1 MRSTKSIILLVVAL
15 GCGTI
20 AFIGMR
26 SAMARPDSDQTANT
40 ETIFVAAS
48 SVPSWSKLGAEL
60 VKKEEWPTDKI
71 PQGAARTLE
80 EFQGKSS
87 LYPLYPGE
95 PIILTKL
102 SDGDGKIASV
112 RIPEGH
118 QVFAVKV
125 DKESALSG
133 LINPGDKV
141 DILVFIRGRS
151 GGADQIRT
159 GTRTILRN
167 TTVFA
172 VNDQI
177 ARSKDGE
184 TSIDAKTVS
193 LLVLPEQSEKL
204 LLAKQLG
211 TIHLALRKPG
221 DETNM
226 QTEGAQPGDLDQS
239 SEGSDGIAANNGSSK
254 AGGIF
259 DILKDMKTDGSTA
272 VDSSNATEAVAEGAG
287 TSMVIMSPDGVLGQY
302 TFTEN
307 GDAKGLP
314 ALPAELLSGHGG
326 DAGPLDSNADSAN
339 LGSDSAGDTPAD
351 DDDVAPQDD
360 DEPATKVDV
369 LDPADLGL

>member
-1 MRSTKSIILLVVAL
+1 MRSTKSIILLVIAL

-26 SAMARPDSDQTANT
+26 SAMARPESDPTANT

-48 SVPSWSKLGAEL
+48 SVPSWSKLAVEL
-60 VKKEEWPTDKI
+60 VKEEEWPIDKI

-87 LYPLYPGE
+87 LYPLYAGE

-133 LINPGDKV
+133 LIHPGDKV
-141 DILVFIRGRS
+141 DILVFIRGRAS
-151 GGADQIRT
+151 GPDQIRT

-177 ARSKDGE
+177 ARSQEGDS
-184 TSIDAKTVS
+184 TIDTKTVS
-193 LLVLPEQSEKL
+193 LLVLPEQSERL

-239 SEGSDGIAANNGSSK
+239 SEGSDGIVASNDSNTK
-254 AGGIF
+254 DGIF

-272 VDSSNATEAVAEGAG
+272 VDSSSATEALAQDAG

-302 TFTEN
+302 TFTNNTSEAN
-307 GDAKGLP
+307 GMP

-326 DAGPLDSNADSAN
+326 DARPMGDSAETADSEPT
-339 LGSDSAGDTPAD
+339 SADDIPAD
-351 DDDVAPQDD
+351 DIASPDD
-360 DEPATKVDV
+360 DGPETKVDV